1 MGGLF
6 WVLPGRGTARQGC
19 WRNSR
24 RGLPKK
30 KTAVKANPR
39 SASRLCYG
47 SLRSPP
53 RRREAEPSPQS
64 VTHAVRTNCYLCGEE
79 LPLPALPE
87 FVPVVIGT
95 WYQRSFH
102 RRAPAQRVEKNH
114 FKGAGEL
121 HHAKTRH
128 GFL

>member
-79 LPLPALPE
+79 LPSAALPIA
-87 FVPVVIGT
+87 PIGSGK
-95 WYQRSFH
+95 WYKFPERTFSFCLLNSRFSPH
-102 RRAPAQRVEKNH
+102 REPYMKPLEPPD
-114 FKGAGEL
+114 
-121 HHAKTRH
+121 
-128 GFL
+128 

>member
-24 RGLPKK
+24 RGLPEK
-30 KTAVKANPR
+30 KTAVKATPR

-64 VTHAVRTNCYLCGEE
+64 VTHAVRTNSYLCGEE
-79 LPLPALPE
+79 LPS
-87 FVPVVIGT
+87 
-95 WYQRSFH
+95 RSEEH
-102 RRAPAQRVEKNH
+102 TS
-114 FKGAGEL
+114 EL
-121 HHAKTRH
+121 QSLRH
-128 GFL
+128 LVCRLLL

>member
-24 RGLPKK
+24 RGLPEK
-30 KTAVKANPR
+30 KTAVKATPR

-79 LPLPALPE
+79 LPSRPTHCTDRLWELVSHVAGKHRLPSIARS
-87 FVPVVIGT
+87 VPGQI
-95 WYQRSFH
+95 SLC
-102 RRAPAQRVEKNH
+102 P
-114 FKGAGEL
+114 L
-121 HHAKTRH
+121 
-128 GFL
+128 FLG

>member
-1 MGGLF
+1 GLKTHPAREMGGLF

-24 RGLPKK
+24 RGLPEK
-30 KTAVKANPR
+30 KTAVKATPR

-79 LPLPALPE
+79 LPSAALPIAP
-87 FVPVVIGT
+87 FVSGN
-95 WYQRSFH
+95 WYEI
-102 RRAPAQRVEKNH
+102 RANLRV
-114 FKGAGEL
+114 L
-121 HHAKTRH
+121 D
-128 GFL
+128 